1 MALGLITNTSS
12 SVAQRN
18 LDSTNK
24 SLNSTLEKLSS
35 GLRVNRASDD
45 VAAMAIGSRLN
56 AELEGLRTV
65 ATNAGQATSLM
76 QIAEG
81 AYARTNDILVR
92 MKSLAAQSANGTL
105 SATERSLLDVEFQ
118 ALVSEI
124 DRLADDTK
132 FNGNGLVN
140 QNTKTVTDGSD
151 AGVDLRAV
159 GNVAVTTIVD
169 IDFGALGA
177 TTGATITI
185 TGSGGEVYTGQLE
198 AAQLDGGAD
207 AIGAGTDDTVS
218 GQQTV
223 ELTSTNGGEGSFILI
238 FDDGF
243 DADAAETA
251 TEVGQVTVAGT
262 GVQDFD
268 FRVGTGA
275 VSTEDVISTSIRNT
289 NAQSLGLQTAGT
301 TDVDITTVDNSDEA
315 VAVLDAAINAV
326 VEARANIGADQNRV
340 ETARTNLATTIE
352 NTEAAKSSYL
362 DADIPSEITKFTA
375 QQVLLQSGISTLAQA
390 NQIPQNL
397 LSLFQ

>member
-65 ATNAGQATSLM
+65 ATNAGQATSLL

-105 SATERSLLDVEFQ
+105 SNTERSLLDVEFQ
-118 ALVSEI
+118 ALVSEV

-132 FNGNGLVN
+132 FNGQALINN
-140 QNTKTVTDGSD
+140 VTD
-151 AGVDLRAV
+151 
-159 GNVAVTTIVD
+159 VAVTGSGTGFTAISGVIAGDAVVVGDGVD
-169 IDFGALGA
+169 IGFTAA
-177 TTGATITI
+177 TNTF
-185 TGSGGEVYTGQLE
+185 SGTVNGVTYTGV
-198 AAQLDGGAD
+198 LDSSLVD
-207 AIGAGTDDTVS
+207 ASDNPTRDTVVKLSGDDGKSFINIALDTSFDAGTNDADFVNDLLYTVS
-218 GQQTV
+218 AAA
-223 ELTSTNGGEGSFILI
+223 SFN
-238 FDDGF
+238 
-243 DADAAETA
+243 E
-251 TEVGQVTVAGT
+251 
-262 GVQDFD
+262 FD

-275 VSTEDVISTSIRNT
+275 VSTEDVISATIGGIDTTNFGFDNVDGT
-289 NAQSLGLQTAGT
+289 NAIA
-301 TDVDITTVDNSDEA
+301 ITTVTEA
-315 VAVLDAAINAV
+315 DLATEYVDAAIDGV
-326 VEARANIGADQNRV
+326 VGLRADIGATQNRI

>member
-18 LDSTNK
+18 LETTNK
-24 SLNSTLEKLSS
+24 TLNSTLEKLSS

-81 AYARTNDILVR
+81 AMARTNDILVR

-105 SATERSLLDVEFQ
+105 SNTERSLLDVEFQ
-118 ALVSEI
+118 ALISEV
-124 DRLADDTK
+124 DRLALDTK
-132 FNGNGLVN
+132 FNGN
-140 QNTKTVTDGSD
+140 
-151 AGVDLRAV
+151 AV
-159 GNVAVTTIVD
+159 V
-169 IDFGALGA
+169 
-177 TTGATITI
+177 
-185 TGSGGEVYTGQLE
+185 GQE
-198 AAQLDGGAD
+198 QTFTQ
-207 AIGAGTDDTVS
+207 GAGTADFTAS
-218 GQQTV
+218 FQG
-223 ELTSTNGGEGSFILI
+223 TST
-238 FDDGF
+238 
-243 DADAAETA
+243 AAQA
-251 TEVGQVTVAGT
+251 AVDVTVAGGAGVAKNFSVTFGGEDFATDHT
-262 GVQDFD
+262 GGSGDLEAEYINGSDVTQEQVTVVLASDTTDNKIVLRIDSGVTIAAGTEDVDINNGSAVAADENGFSTFD

-275 VSTEDVISTSIRNT
+275 VATEDVISTDITAITAS
-289 NAQSLGLQTAGT
+289 QLGLDAS
-301 TDVDITTVDNSDEA
+301 DIGSVQKA
-315 VAVLDAAINAV
+315 DAASV
-326 VEARANIGADQNRV
+326 VIDGAIDYVVDARANLGAVQNRV